1 MNTPLIKITGFI
13 LLCLFQWILPVSWIL
28 QEEKTRT
35 EGIFVKIPCRPFDP
49 ADPFRGTFL
58 NIQPLPAEFDYED
71 SSRFE
76 NQQEV
81 WVNYIP
87 DSAEIYRFHSV
98 QPLSEAPAQ
107 PVHFKVTIRNTYVQ
121 GPGAQYTAFLDYPF
135 SKYFISEKEA
145 PRLAEKYNQALSDTT
160 QTVYAGLFVLDGN
173 ASLDGIWIGAEKLE

>member
-1 MNTPLIKITGFI
+1 MKAPGLIITAFV
-13 LLCLFQWILPVSWIL
+13 LLCLLQWILPVRWIL

-58 NIQPLPAEFDYED
+58 NIQPLPVEFNYED

-76 NQQEV
+76 NHQEV

-107 PVHFKVTIRNTYVQ
+107 PVHFKGTIRYTYPIQ
-121 GPGAQYTAFLDYPF
+121 TGALFAAVLDYPF
-135 SKYFISEKEA
+135 SRYFINEKEA
-145 PRLAEKYNQALSDTT
+145 PRLVAKYNQALSDTS
-160 QTVYAGLFVLDGN
+160 QTVYAGLFVLDGK
-173 ASLDGIWIGAEKLE
+173 ASLDGIWIGSEKLE